1 MSENWEDV
9 VEKHY
14 LDILKGELHIALQ
27 KLLRVLKFWQIPA
40 SPLRAVEMIG
50 PFCIHVLTFIIFEA
64 FHETSKIQSGM
75 LLYLLFL
82 VAFTALL
89 KALARI
95 RMVSL
100 SIAQLFSIMSY
111 SQIWFIPF
119 VFVSRFLSSG
129 LARGLVLLVPFLMQP
144 ACAWLLL
151 TGSVPDDTAIYLA
164 LTHFAY
170 GLFLLVWGIV
180 N

>member
-14 LDILKGELHIALQ
+14 LDILKGELHIARE
-27 KLLRVLKFWQIPA
+27 KLLRVLTLPA
-40 SPLRAVEMIG
+40 SPLRDVEMIG
-50 PFCIHVLTFIIFEA
+50 PFCIHVLTFIVFEA

-89 KALARI
+89 KAIARI

-100 SIAQLFSIMSY
+100 SIAQLFSTMSY

-119 VFVSRFLSSG
+119 GFISRFLSSG
-129 LARGLVLLVPFLMQP
+129 LARGLVLLVPFLLQP
-144 ACAWLLL
+144 ACAWRLL
-151 TGSVPDDTAIYLA
+151 TGTVPDDTAIYLA
-164 LTHFAY
+164 LTHLAY